1 MISNKGF
8 LSLNVVT
15 FFDWYT
21 ELNDMWYKVV
31 YIYMATKCEEVFLG
45 D

>member
-21 ELNDMWYKVV
+21 ELNDM
-31 YIYMATKCEEVFLG
+31 
-45 D
+45 